1 MQNAIQAKVRWTE
14 AVTSK
19 WFETL
24 WVCTEVVLEKILS
37 TLVNFAEI
45 WSADLLFFFLGK
57 GACLCVVSIFSVI
70 TCFLGKASL
79 AFFCA

>member
-45 WSADLLFFFLGK
+45 WSADLLFFF
-57 GACLCVVSIFSVI
+57 F
-70 TCFLGKASL
+70 
-79 AFFCA
+79 